1 VSLAMAE
8 ISNTTSQRT
17 ASRLDLMDPYTLS
30 QLGSM
35 EWIAKRVVEGFIM
48 GLHRSPH
55 RGFSAEFAELRAYRP
70 GDDIRHIDWRMF
82 ARSDRHYVK
91 QFEEETNLR
100 AHILLDI
107 SSSMS
112 WSSIPKKLPTKIWYA
127 QHLAAC
133 ISLLLLRQGDSIGLT
148 TFHESVVNRINPKG
162 GQSYWRQFLKHLV
175 ASKPQGKTSID
186 SALSD
191 VASRLYRKGLVI
203 LISDLLVEPEETRK
217 ILRSLKHQGHEIL
230 VFHLIDPG
238 ERELPT
244 TGDTLLFDPETKDEL
259 NVNIADIRIAYR
271 EAVGQALDEWY
282 RGLTPFGI
290 DYVTI
295 GTESSLSKSL
305 RFYLHKRSRLG

>member
-1 VSLAMAE
+1 
-8 ISNTTSQRT
+8 
-17 ASRLDLMDPYTLS
+17 MDPYTLS

-112 WSSIPKKLPTKIWYA
+112 WSSIPNKFPTKIWYA

>member
-30 QLGSM
+30 QLGGM

-55 RGFSAEFAELRAYRP
+55 RGFSAEFAELRAYQP
-70 GDDIRHIDWRMF
+70 GDDI
-82 ARSDRHYVK
+82 VK

-112 WSSIPKKLPTKIWYA
+112 WSSEPKKLPAKIWYA